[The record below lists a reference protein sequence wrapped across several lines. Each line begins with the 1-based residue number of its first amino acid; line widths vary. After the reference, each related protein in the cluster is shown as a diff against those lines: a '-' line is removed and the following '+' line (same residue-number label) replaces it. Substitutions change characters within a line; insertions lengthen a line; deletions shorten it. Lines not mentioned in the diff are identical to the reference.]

1 LTANCR
7 YRVFA
12 WDVVEVVMSG
22 LVRLTTVAICLLSG
36 LLYALPATAAGGRM
50 TFSGAVVVP
59 TCTARSESVE
69 AMAGN
74 IPSEGSFICGVQSQ
88 ATVSADT
95 STYRLSVVALD
106 GATMAGNQLLQYYA
120 GYRAS
125 THAAD
130 AKMVTRTY
138 E

>member
-1 LTANCR
+1 
-7 YRVFA
+7 
-12 WDVVEVVMSG
+12 MSG
-22 LVRLTTVAICLLSG
+22 WVRLTVAMCVLSG
-36 LLYALPATAAGGRM
+36 LLYALPATATDGRI

-59 TCTARSESVE
+59 TCVARSEFVE

-74 IPSEGSFICGVQSQ
+74 VPSEGSFICGVQSQ
-88 ATVSADT
+88 ATVPADA
-95 STYRLSVVALD
+95 STYRLSVVDLD

-125 THAAD
+125 MHAAD
-130 AKMVTRTY
+130 AQMVTRTY